1 MCADTFREMNKVAVS
16 FYPYTKA
23 NSTLIVTSGKDET
36 GKGEQQGYAN
46 EDQHKSK
53 VWIEQGTEFSA
64 NG

>member
-1 MCADTFREMNKVAVS
+1 M
-16 FYPYTKA
+16 
-23 NSTLIVTSGKDET
+23 SGKDET

>member
-1 MCADTFREMNKVAVS
+1 MGR
-16 FYPYTKA
+16 
-23 NSTLIVTSGKDET
+23 DET
-36 GKGEQQGYAN
+36 GKKRGEQQGYAN